1 MSKRKRVAV
10 TTAIICALFGIIYLA
25 VSFLPYN
32 KNSKWS
38 SLYFEADLGKIYGQS
53 LDELKRAYK
62 ELTSIDYYEINNQ
75 FLEISYPEIDSEF
88 LYGFEYG
95 NPETRNNGNGEI
107 YLTKCFQISK
117 NCIEKFGLEVK
128 DGNTFSDDDMK
139 YVSGKYIPVIVGSD
153 YADTLK
159 VGDLL
164 KGVYI
169 QDEFTYE
176 VIGVLSKGA
185 NINLGGHEVS
195 LDRYLVMPSFD
206 IEEDPINAED
216 DMFQVRHYAN
226 KLSGKLHYDSFM
238 QFLEFYKRIF
248 DIHCII
254 KCMRWSNNAYSYG
267 TASEYINRY
276 IVNFSNMLKPPVDN
290 ESVELFNGRDA

>member
-1 MSKRKRVAV
+1 M
-10 TTAIICALFGIIYLA
+10 I
-25 VSFLPYN
+25 
-32 KNSKWS
+32 WS
-38 SLYFEADLGKIYGQS
+38 C
-53 LDELKRAYK
+53 
-62 ELTSIDYYEINNQ
+62 
-75 FLEISYPEIDSEF
+75 P
-88 LYGFEYG
+88 
-95 NPETRNNGNGEI
+95 
-107 YLTKCFQISK
+107 
-117 NCIEKFGLEVK
+117 
-128 DGNTFSDDDMK
+128 
-139 YVSGKYIPVIVGSD
+139 SGKYIPVIVGSD

-248 DIHCII
+248 DI
-254 KCMRWSNNAYSYG
+254 NG
-267 TASEYINRY
+267 TFKTEGK
-276 IVNFSNMLKPPVDN
+276 VVF
-290 ESVELFNGRDA
+290 

>member
-1 MSKRKRVAV
+1 M
-10 TTAIICALFGIIYLA
+10 
-25 VSFLPYN
+25 
-32 KNSKWS
+32 
-38 SLYFEADLGKIYGQS
+38 YFEADLGKIYGQS

-176 VIGVLSKGA
+176 VIRVK
-185 NINLGGHEVS
+185 
-195 LDRYLVMPSFD
+195 
-206 IEEDPINAED
+206 
-216 DMFQVRHYAN
+216 
-226 KLSGKLHYDSFM
+226 
-238 QFLEFYKRIF
+238 
-248 DIHCII
+248 
-254 KCMRWSNNAYSYG
+254 
-267 TASEYINRY
+267 
-276 IVNFSNMLKPPVDN
+276 VNVWF
-290 ESVELFNGRDA
+290 F

>member
-1 MSKRKRVAV
+1 MKLKNKLAGLLSLSLLLGVLTV
-10 TTAIICALFGIIYLA
+10 SSSAIDRENDVEFVL
-25 VSFLPYN
+25 
-32 KNSKWS
+32 
-38 SLYFEADLGKIYGQS
+38 E
-53 LDELKRAYK
+53 KRAYK

-226 KLSGKLHYDSFM
+226 KLSGKLQYDSFM

-248 DIHCII
+248 DINGTFKTEGKVVFQIMQMI
-254 KCMRWSNNAYSYG
+254 YFTFKYNAD
-267 TASEYINRY
+267 NV
-276 IVNFSNMLKPPVDN
+276 IV
-290 ESVELFNGRDA
+290 A

>member
-117 NCIEKFGLEVK
+117 NCIEKFGVEVK

-169 QDEFTYE
+169 QDEFT
-176 VIGVLSKGA
+176 
-185 NINLGGHEVS
+185 
-195 LDRYLVMPSFD
+195 
-206 IEEDPINAED
+206 
-216 DMFQVRHYAN
+216 
-226 KLSGKLHYDSFM
+226 
-238 QFLEFYKRIF
+238 
-248 DIHCII
+248 
-254 KCMRWSNNAYSYG
+254 
-267 TASEYINRY
+267 
-276 IVNFSNMLKPPVDN
+276 
-290 ESVELFNGRDA
+290 

>member
-1 MSKRKRVAV
+1 MSKRKRAAV
-10 TTAIICALFGIIYLA
+10 TTAIICVLFGLMYLA

-53 LDELKRAYK
+53 LNELKRAYK

-95 NPETRNNGNGEI
+95 NPETRNDGNGEI

-139 YVSGKYIPVIVGSD
+139 YTSGKYIPVIVGSD
-153 YADTLK
+153 YADILK

-169 QDEFTYE
+169 QNEFTYE

-206 IEEDPINAED
+206 IEEDPTNAED

-248 DIHCII
+248 DI
-254 KCMRWSNNAYSYG
+254 
-267 TASEYINRY
+267 
-276 IVNFSNMLKPPVDN
+276 N
-290 ESVELFNGRDA
+290 ETFKTGGKVVF

>member
-75 FLEISYPEIDSEF
+75 FL
-88 LYGFEYG
+88 
-95 NPETRNNGNGEI
+95 EI

-248 DIHCII
+248 DI
-254 KCMRWSNNAYSYG
+254 NG
-267 TASEYINRY
+267 TFKTEGK
-276 IVNFSNMLKPPVDN
+276 VVF
-290 ESVELFNGRDA
+290 

>member
-1 MSKRKRVAV
+1 MSNV
-10 TTAIICALFGIIYLA
+10 I
-25 VSFLPYN
+25 
-32 KNSKWS
+32 
-38 SLYFEADLGKIYGQS
+38 
-53 LDELKRAYK
+53 
-62 ELTSIDYYEINNQ
+62 YYEINNQ

-195 LDRYLVMPSFD
+195 LDRYLVMPSLLDRCCSLEMGVADLTLTPF
-206 IEEDPINAED
+206 
-216 DMFQVRHYAN
+216 MFLAAQMILTQTL
-226 KLSGKLHYDSFM
+226 KLISTQKTHRERLM
-238 QFLEFYKRIF
+238 K
-248 DIHCII
+248 
-254 KCMRWSNNAYSYG
+254 
-267 TASEYINRY
+267 
-276 IVNFSNMLKPPVDN
+276 
-290 ESVELFNGRDA
+290 